1 MNLTEI
7 QDNYESMDWEGFR
20 DAVGD
25 LTSREIEI
33 YDKTLLEDVPALIE
47 EVSKLKAL
55 VVDIY
60 NEDLPEHLE
69 RFIESNMD
77 WKG

>member
-1 MNLTEI
+1 MNLAEI
-7 QDNYESMDWEGFR
+7 QDNYESMDWEDFR
-20 DAVGD
+20 DAAGD
-25 LTSREIEI
+25 LTSLEIEI

-69 RFIESNMD
+69 RFIESKMG

>member
-1 MNLTEI
+1 MNLAEI
-7 QDNYESMDWEGFR
+7 QDNYESMDWEDFR
-20 DAVGD
+20 DAAGD

-69 RFIESNMD
+69 RFIESKMD

>member
-20 DAVGD
+20 DAAGD

-69 RFIESNMD
+69 RFIESKMG
-77 WKG
+77 WKD